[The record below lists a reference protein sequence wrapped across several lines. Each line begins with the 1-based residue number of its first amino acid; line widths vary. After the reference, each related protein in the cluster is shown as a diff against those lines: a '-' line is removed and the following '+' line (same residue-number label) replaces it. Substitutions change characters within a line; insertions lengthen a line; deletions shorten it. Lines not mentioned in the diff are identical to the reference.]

1 MVAAPDNKELSKM
14 AKRPNIAAVALN
26 MVALAAIVNAGE
38 AGTYGPLADVQPLAN
53 AGLVEINAE
62 MTDATGNVAVR
73 ATAAGVAKMAE
84 GSTAPTVTTAASAF
98 EIGDVPDDILSAA
111 SEKRRAGRSGGEKYP
126 FDALEVGKGFFVPA
140 TEKMPEPAKSLAST
154 VSSATARYAVE
165 EKDANGVVVM
175 ETVKVKTYAT
185 GEDGKRVKDAEG
197 HFVVESEADETRA
210 KMANT
215 RVFKLVPSKPGAAPG
230 AWVVRTA

>member
-1 MVAAPDNKELSKM
+1 M
-14 AKRPNIAAVALN
+14 AKRPNIHAVAGLN
-26 MVALAAIVNAGE
+26 FAALATIVAAGE
-38 AGTYGPLADVQPLAN
+38 AGTYAPAVEIDGLAA
-53 AGLVEINAE
+53 AGLVEINR
-62 MTDATGNVAVR
+62 DLNDGHGNMAVR
-73 ATAAGVAKMAE
+73 ATAAGVAKVAE
-84 GSTAPTVTTAASAF
+84 GSTASVASTASTGF

-154 VSSATARYAVE
+154 VSSATARYAE
-165 EKDANGVVVM
+165 ETEED
-175 ETVKVKTYAT
+175 ETVTVKTYAT

-197 HFVVESEADETRA
+197 HFVVESEAEVTRK
-210 KMANT
+210 KMRNT

>member
-1 MVAAPDNKELSKM
+1 M
-14 AKRPNIAAVALN
+14 AKRPNIAASAALN
-26 MVALAAIVNAGE
+26 MAALAVIVNAGE
-38 AGTYGPLADVQPLAN
+38 AGTYAPASEIEGLAT
-53 AGLVEINAE
+53 AGLVEVNAE
-62 MTDATGNVAVR
+62 LNDGHGNMAVR
-73 ATAAGVAKMAE
+73 ATAAGIAKLAE
-84 GSTAPTVTTAASAF
+84 GSTAPTTAPASTAF
-98 EIGDVPDDILSAA
+98 AIGDVPDDILSAA
-111 SEKRRAGRSGGEKYP
+111 SEKRRAGRQGGEKYP

-165 EKDANGVVVM
+165 EKDANGNVVTEV
-175 ETVKVKTYAT
+175 VKVKTYAT

-210 KMANT
+210 KMQNT

>member
-1 MVAAPDNKELSKM
+1 M

-26 MVALAAIVNAGE
+26 MVALAAIVEAGE
-38 AGTYGPLADVQPLAN
+38 AGTYGPAADVQGLVN
-53 AGLVEINAE
+53 AGLVEINPA
-62 MTDATGNVAVR
+62 MTDENGNVAVR
-73 ATAAGVAKMAE
+73 ATAAGIAKIAE
-84 GSTAPTVTTAASAF
+84 GSGAATPVATASTAF

>member
-1 MVAAPDNKELSKM
+1 M

-84 GSTAPTVTTAASAF
+84 GSGAATVSTASTGF

-165 EKDANGVVVM
+165 TDED
-175 ETVKVKTYAT
+175 ETVTVKTYAT

-197 HFVVESEADETRA
+197 HFVVESEAEVTRK
-210 KMANT
+210 KMQNT

>member
-1 MVAAPDNKELSKM
+1 M

-26 MVALAAIVNAGE
+26 MVALAAIVEAGE
-38 AGTYGPLADVQPLAN
+38 AGTYGPAADVQGLAN
-53 AGLVEINAE
+53 AGLVEINPA
-62 MTDATGNVAVR
+62 MTDENGNVAVR
-73 ATAAGVAKMAE
+73 ATAAGIAKIAE
-84 GSTAPTVTTAASAF
+84 GSGAATPAATASTAF

-154 VSSATARYAVE
+154 VSSATARYAE
-165 EKDANGVVVM
+165 ETDED
-175 ETVKVKTYAT
+175 ETVTVKTYAT

-197 HFVVESEADETRA
+197 HFVVESEAEVTRK
-210 KMANT
+210 KMRNT